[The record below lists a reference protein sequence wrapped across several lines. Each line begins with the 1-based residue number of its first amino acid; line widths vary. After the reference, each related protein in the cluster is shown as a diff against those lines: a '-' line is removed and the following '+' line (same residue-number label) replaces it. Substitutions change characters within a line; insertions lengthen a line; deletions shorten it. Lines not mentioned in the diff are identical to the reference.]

1 VNSAQGPA
9 VAQNQLKKSGP
20 DSKSSENQDEFKS
33 GESNQGF
40 NMEVA
45 DNNQRQFPFV
55 QKRNSDRSSTL
66 PK

>member
-1 VNSAQGPA
+1 VNSAQDP
-9 VAQNQLKKSGP
+9 VVVENQLKKSGP
-20 DSKSSENQDEFKS
+20 DSKDSENQDEFKS

-55 QKRNSDRSSTL
+55 QKRNSDRSSIL
-66 PK
+66 YK